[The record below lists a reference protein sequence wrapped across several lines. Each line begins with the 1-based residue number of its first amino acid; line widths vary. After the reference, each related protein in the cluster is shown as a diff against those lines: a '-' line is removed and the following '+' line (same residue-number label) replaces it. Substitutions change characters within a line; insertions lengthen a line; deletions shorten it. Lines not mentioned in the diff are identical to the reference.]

1 MKNLITL
8 PFTSPNAAIERTGS
22 VLTLHAEGRQLDGMF
37 YEFRIGAVALEEY
50 LAIDDTILGIRRQ
63 LLRRGTVV
71 WGLRGKEQIPLIC
84 HNDLATWQMKRY
96 LGRL

>member
-1 MKNLITL
+1 MPFHWTFGITL
-8 PFTSPNAAIERTGS
+8 SYTSSNAANE
-22 VLTLHAEGRQLDGMF
+22 
-37 YEFRIGAVALEEY
+37 
-50 LAIDDTILGIRRQ
+50 GIRRQ